1 MTYEDKLHDK
11 AVILME
17 DLNEKYGWDNM
28 ISLDEYLYKYWDDL
42 TQRDKDKINNLLTAF
57 DDV

>member
-11 AVILME
+11 AVMLME

-28 ISLDEYLYKYWDDL
+28 ISLDEYLYKYWDNL

>member
-28 ISLDEYLYKYWDDL
+28 ISLDEYLYKYWDNL